1 MTRSGLPPLL
11 PQKPGQQGTAR
22 VVRACGRTALITFAG
37 VVAAVLLG
45 FVPAKL
51 SADVHALPSDE
62 VDVVGADRIV
72 ITRYE
77 DTFSD
82 IARGQ
87 NLGYVDMIIANPG
100 VDPWLPGTGKVV
112 ALPSRFVLPN
122 AARNGMVINIAEYRL
137 YYFFR
142 SAEREYVATFPIG
155 IGRRDWETPI
165 GETHIVS
172 KMVRPTWYPPA
183 SVRAEHAAEGDPL
196 PAVVAPGPDNPLGQY
211 AIRLAMPG
219 YLIHGTN
226 RPAGIGMR
234 VTHGCIRMYPE
245 DIDWLFSR
253 IAINTPVQVINQP
266 YKLGWAEDG
275 LYLEVH
281 PPLESAS
288 TDDNVRDMTPI
299 TEQYV
304 KLTVTHTADVDWDL
318 VTEVF
323 ERQSG
328 RPVKI
333 GGRSELIERLAD
345 NEPGPQ

>member
-11 PQKPGQQGTAR
+11 PQKPDQQGAPW
-22 VVRACGRTALITFAG
+22 VVRVCTRTALITFACA
-37 VVAAVLLG
+37 VAAVLLG
-45 FVPAKL
+45 FVPADL
-51 SADVHALPSDE
+51 SADILALPSDE
-62 VDVVGADRIV
+62 VDVIGADRIV

-87 NLGYVDMIIANPG
+87 DLGYVDMIIANPG

-122 AARNGMVINIAEYRL
+122 VARNGMVINVAEYRL
-137 YYFFR
+137 YYFFQ
-142 SAEREYVATFPIG
+142 SAERDYVATFPIG
-155 IGRRDWETPI
+155 IGRRDWETPL

-196 PAVVAPGPDNPLGQY
+196 PPAVAPGPDNPLGQY

-253 IAINTPVQVINQP
+253 IAVNTPVHVINQP

-288 TDDNVRDMTPI
+288 ADNARDMTPI

-318 VTEVF
+318 MTEVF

-333 GGRSELIERLAD
+333 GDRSGSIERLAD
-345 NEPGPQ
+345 NESGLD

>member
-1 MTRSGLPPLL
+1 MIRSGLPPLQ
-11 PQKPGQQGTAR
+11 PQKPDRQGAAWF
-22 VVRACGRTALITFAG
+22 VRACARAVLSTLACI
-37 VVAAVLLG
+37 VAALLLG

-155 IGRRDWETPI
+155 IGRQDWETPV

-253 IAINTPVQVINQP
+253 IAVNTPVQVINQP

-288 TDDNVRDMTPI
+288 ADNARDMTPI

-304 KLTVTHTADVDWDL
+304 KLTVTHTADIDWDL

-333 GGRSELIERLAD
+333 GGRSESIERLAD
-345 NEPGPQ
+345 NDPGPQ